1 VRIVTLALMLALG
14 SIDVFAQGRRNMR
27 FAAMDADGDGVITR
41 QEWRGSARSFRTHDW
56 NGDGI
61 LSGDEVRPGARRED
75 GDRNEPEFDSSERE
89 YDFADWTP
97 RGFTEL
103 DHNRDG
109 RISRD
114 EWHFNLDGFRRA
126 DHNRD
131 GSLSRAE
138 FLGDADVDDDREDRF
153 ADLDANGDGRV
164 SRAEWHG
171 TAERFE
177 SLDDNRDGLLTR
189 AEMRGTNE
197 PPADLF
203 TSVDVDRN
211 NAITRDEWHWS
222 RTSFD
227 RRDRNRDGRLTRE
240 EFTGAAAKPTQAW
253 QRGHDR
259 GLQEGRQAGKED
271 RAATWGWDLE
281 GQRELEEAD
290 SGYEPGFGSRAEYQ
304 AGYREGF
311 RKGYREGF
319 GPR

>member
-1 VRIVTLALMLALG
+1 MRIVTLALMLALG

-27 FAAMDADGDGVITR
+27 FAAMDVDGDGVITR
-41 QEWRGSARSFRTHDW
+41 QEWRGTARSFRAHDW
-56 NGDGI
+56 NGDGV
-61 LSGDEVRPGARRED
+61 LSGDEVRPGARRQ
-75 GDRNEPEFDSSERE
+75 GTDRNEPEFESSERE
-89 YDFADWTP
+89 HDFADWTP

-114 EWHFNLDGFRRA
+114 EWHFDLEGFHRA

-138 FLGDADVDDDREDRF
+138 FLGDANADLDRDDGF
-153 ADLDANGDGRV
+153 ADLDADGDGRL
-164 SRAEWHG
+164 S
-171 TAERFE
+171 
-177 SLDDNRDGLLTR
+177 
-189 AEMRGTNE
+189 
-197 PPADLF
+197 
-203 TSVDVDRN
+203 
-211 NAITRDEWHWS
+211 RDEFS
-222 RTSFD
+222 RP
-227 RRDRNRDGRLTRE
+227 R
-240 EFTGAAAKPTQAW
+240 AKRSQAW

-259 GLQEGRQAGKED
+259 GLAEGRQAGKED